1 MIVVKVSLLF
11 PASSEKFLS
20 VHLSATSTCLCVSC
34 ISSWPLYQVLQSLE
48 YTHLSQYHAGLL
60 HSSFAA
66 QLEGLGLW
74 HWAAFVLLHIQDP
87 VR

>member
-1 MIVVKVSLLF
+1 MTALDNIPPCSF
-11 PASSEKFLS
+11 PLS
-20 VHLSATSTCLCVSC
+20 WHLH
-34 ISSWPLYQVLQSLE
+34 QVLESLE
-48 YTHLSQYHAGLL
+48 YTHLSDTHAGIL

-74 HWAAFVLLHIQDP
+74 HWAAFVLLHVQDP